1 MAQNEENGFCAVDAG
16 ANKTMAVV
24 QRFANI
30 SGRGAAVFLRSA
42 FLKISSAESSAQP
55 NDVAPR
61 SFKGTGFEGLG
72 VYGGIALLSHD
83 KLATDVQFHQH
94 LTLEATRMPP
104 AQAARFAAFCTLAF
118 ASMSGAPGIA
128 ERSRETRLNGVAPVI
143 GDIWLRSMTAL
154 PAPEAYNLLTQPDHA
169 IWAMADHPAMHQRVE
184 KLFKKLELH
193 LPAENQPHLA
203 RMKDSLRLG

>member
-1 MAQNEENGFCAVDAG
+1 MAQNEENGVCAVDAG
-16 ANKTMAVV
+16 ADKTMALI

-61 SFKGTGFEGLG
+61 SFKGTDFEGA
-72 VYGGIALLSHD
+72 GIHGAVALLSHD
-83 KLATDVQFHQH
+83 KLAGDRQFHQQ
-94 LTLEATRMPP
+94 LTQEATRMPHAHA
-104 AQAARFAAFCTLAF
+104 AQFAGFCALAL
-118 ASMSGAPGIA
+118 SCMSGAPGII
-128 ERSRETRLNGVAPVI
+128 EKSRHARQNDIAPVI

-154 PAPEAYNLLTQPDHA
+154 PAPEAYNLLTQPDHS
-169 IWAMADHPAMHQRVE
+169 IWVMADHPAMHQRVE

-203 RMKDSLRLG
+203 QMKESLRLG